1 MAHIR
6 KRELPSGRVRW
17 EVTWAATGGR
27 VSKLF
32 DSHAAAK
39 ERYAEVVGQRP
50 SSLHAF
56 ESLAKAYL
64 VHEELLVKTSQHER
78 SYLEMLEGHVHNHI
92 LPDKEFSK
100 LRCCSLGTPDVQQF
114 FNRLITRVS
123 AKLAK
128 KIRVTVSQIFVFG
141 TQNGWI
147 SSNPAREARITVK
160 KRPDAGHEASFVLPG
175 KNALRALLEGAK
187 TFDTTG
193 RATAVVRTFMFGG
206 LRMSELRG
214 AERKSAQLLCDAA
227 KVQIVQRADRYGVIG
242 SVKSAA
248 GRRTV
253 DIGPDTAL
261 AIRNWLLVAPKAEA
275 KKGDAKS
282 PPQFLFPNE
291 NGGVW
296 GYANFRARFWVPLMN
311 HCGLVTEAPADR
323 HIREA
328 SPKYADFRGPLFGPH
343 MLRHVYASLQIERG
357 VTPKRLQKLIG
368 HSTLKMTLDTYGHL
382 WPDDTAE
389 RAHASAIERA
399 L

>member
-1 MAHIR
+1 
-6 KRELPSGRVRW
+6 
-17 EVTWAATGGR
+17 
-27 VSKLF
+27 
-32 DSHAAAK
+32 
-39 ERYAEVVGQRP
+39 
-50 SSLHAF
+50 
-56 ESLAKAYL
+56 
-64 VHEELLVKTSQHER
+64 
-78 SYLEMLEGHVHNHI
+78 
-92 LPDKEFSK
+92 
-100 LRCCSLGTPDVQQF
+100 
-114 FNRLITRVS
+114 
-123 AKLAK
+123 
-128 KIRVTVSQIFVFG
+128 
-141 TQNGWI
+141 
-147 SSNPAREARITVK
+147 
-160 KRPDAGHEASFVLPG
+160 
-175 KNALRALLEGAK
+175 
-187 TFDTTG
+187 
-193 RATAVVRTFMFGG
+193 MFGG

-214 AERKSAQLLCDAA
+214 AERKPAQLLGDAA
-227 KVQIVQRADRYGVIG
+227 QVQIVQRADRYGAIG

-261 AIRNWLLVAPKAEA
+261 VIRNWLLVAPKAEA

-323 HIREA
+323 HIRVA
-328 SPKYADFRGPLFGPH
+328 SPGYADFKAPLFGPH

-382 WPDDTAE
+382 WPDESAE
-389 RAHASAIERA
+389 KAHACAIEQA

>member
-1 MAHIR
+1 LG
-6 KRELPSGRVRW
+6 ELPSGKVRW
-17 EVTWAATGGR
+17 EVSWAATGGR

-32 DSHAAAK
+32 DSHIAAK

-50 SSLHAF
+50 SSLHDF
-56 ESLAKAYL
+56 RSLAKAYL
-64 VHEELLVKTSQHER
+64 VHEEMLVKTGQHER
-78 SYLEMLEGHVHNHI
+78 SYLEMLEGHVRNHI
-92 LPDKEFSK
+92 LPDMEFSK

-147 SSNPAREARITVK
+147 SSNPAREARVAVK
-160 KRPDAGHEASFVLPG
+160 RRPDPGQEAPFVLPG
-175 KNALRALLEGAK
+175 KNVLRALLEGAK

-214 AERKSAQLLCDAA
+214 AERKCTQLLGEAA
-227 KVQIVQRADRYGVIG
+227 QVQIVQRADRYGAIG

-248 GRRTV
+248 SRRTV

-261 AIRNWLLVAPKAEA
+261 AIRNWLLVAPRAEA
-275 KKGDAKS
+275 KKGDTKS

-328 SPKYADFRGPLFGPH
+328 SPGYADFKAPLFGPH

-368 HSTLKMTLDTYGHL
+368 HSSLKMTLDTYGHL
-382 WPDDTAE
+382 WPDESAE
-389 RAHASAIERA
+389 RAHASAIEHA